1 MAAALPIALFGAGA
15 FFAIPAVN
23 KAFTPDLS
31 APEDGPSLSNDNMAN
46 MEEMGTVA
54 SAWHKLINKQFL
66 MGHPVGDIDG
76 FNHSKASTGYDPA
89 SDENPLTHIN
99 KQYRELYDF
108 DRKDTQLALWTQ
120 KGTVRPARRV
130 GINTALSQELH
141 HPNDPSRRTAFL
153 ATTYVPNYA
162 NPAQISAAQRA
173 AASDDPERSLRRQQ
187 GVEYYLRAPYQ
198 SFRYSE

>member
-1 MAAALPIALFGAGA
+1 MAAALPLAIFGAGA
-15 FFAIPAVN
+15 FFAVPAIN

-31 APEDGPSLSNDNMAN
+31 APEDEDMLRRANMEN

-54 SAWHKLINKQFL
+54 SAWHKLVNKQFL
-66 MGHPVGDIDG
+66 MGHPVSDVDG
-76 FNHSKASTGYDPA
+76 INHEAAATGYDPK
-89 SDENPLTHIN
+89 SSENPLSHIN
-99 KQYRELYDF
+99 RQYEELYTF
-108 DRKDTQLALWTQ
+108 DRKDTQLGLWTQ
-120 KGTVRPARRV
+120 QGMVRPARRV
-130 GINTALSQELH
+130 GINTALSEELY

-162 NPAQISAAQRA
+162 HTAQIQQAQRV

-187 GVEYYLRAPYQ
+187 GVEYYLRAPFQ